1 MTRWFRS
8 LRWPL
13 RDPVIREARD
23 DYRDAQAAIREAL
36 ERRVA
41 ELEAEN
47 GRLRSSLAAALL
59 SSGLMQHY
67 YAGTARRRSPD
78 TEITAVRPRPRR
90 RT

>member
-1 MTRWFRS
+1 MRWFRR

-13 RDPVIREARD
+13 RDPAIREARD

-41 ELEAEN
+41 ELEGEN
-47 GRLRSSLAAALL
+47 GRLQSALAAALTAQW
-59 SSGLMQHY
+59 MYQ
-67 YAGTARRRSPD
+67 GTARRRAVPD
-78 TEITAVRPRPRR
+78 TDVTAVQPRLRR

>member
-1 MTRWFRS
+1 MRRWFRT

-41 ELEAEN
+41 DLERETAQ
-47 GRLRSSLAAALL
+47 LRSSLAAALL

-78 TEITAVRPRPRR
+78 TEITAVQPRPRR
-90 RT
+90 PR